1 MVDDVILTAEE
12 FVAHVRNRIDRFAP
26 NAPLRAELISGTD
39 GSAEGY
45 VNQVA
50 RVLDQA
56 TGDSVMV
63 KQTLPFVRR
72 AVDLTYGKHGVIS
85 QHGIP
90 LERSSLEV
98 EAFEL
103 WNGLMPHSA
112 PVVYD
117 HDPERRI
124 TIMEDLT
131 SMKLARFEF
140 SRLRE
145 FPNFGR
151 QIGEFLGRNAF
162 FTSDFTLASGDRL
175 MLARRF
181 MKPAFDE
188 MYERAFFDWPYFSGR
203 TDPGDAPIQAELD
216 AFIGDPKVRTAI
228 LGLRHT
234 MMNRMQS
241 LIHRDFH
248 TSNIFVNAERIT
260 VIDGEA
266 AGWGP
271 PSYDMGTLI
280 GNLINSCLS
289 LQLRDEVTWPEK
301 IVYEDYLIDVVRQI
315 VTGFNDTFTQAW
327 QQHAKDELRKTPEYL
342 DWLLT
347 QTLQEAAGY
356 SAIIAIDM
364 STGPGLCYEFRSLP
378 PHNRATA
385 QRLTIFTARELM
397 TRRETF
403 TSVKQITDLFKQI
416 KNAYRISDSIAAGLG
431 PGLNWPTGHR
441 AG

>member
-1 MVDDVILTAEE
+1 MAHDVILTAEE
-12 FVAHVRNRIDRFAP
+12 FVAHVRNRTDYFEP
-26 NAPLRAELISGTD
+26 NAPLRAELITGTD
-39 GSAEGY
+39 GSQEGY

-50 RVLDQA
+50 RVVDQ
-56 TGDSVMV
+56 GSGRSVMV

-72 AVDLTYGKHGVIS
+72 ALELTHGKHGVVS
-85 QHGIP
+85 QHAIP
-90 LERSSLEV
+90 MERSSLEV

-103 WNGLMPHSA
+103 WNGLTPHSA

-117 HDPERRI
+117 HDPDRCI
-124 TIMEDLT
+124 TIMEDLHA
-131 SMKLARFEF
+131 MKLARFEF

-145 FPNFGR
+145 FPHFGR
-151 QIGEFLGRNAF
+151 QMGEFLARNAF
-162 FTSDFTLASGDRL
+162 YTSDFTLASGDRL

-203 TDPGDAPIQAELD
+203 RVPEDAPIQAELD
-216 AFIGDPKVRTAI
+216 AFIGDPKIRSAI

-248 TSNIFVNAERIT
+248 TSNIFVNAERVT

-271 PSYDMGTLI
+271 PSYDIGTLI

-289 LQLRDEVTWPEK
+289 LQLREEVSWPQK

-315 VTGFNDTFTQAW
+315 MIGFNQTFSEAW
-327 QQHAKDELRKTPEYL
+327 QAHAKPEYCQTPEYL
-342 DWLLT
+342 ESLLI
-347 QTLQEAAGY
+347 QTLQEAIGY
-356 SAIIAIDM
+356 AAIIAIDM

-385 QRLTIFTARELM
+385 QRLTIFTAREM
-397 TRRETF
+397 MVRRHTF
-403 TSVKQITDLFKQI
+403 TSIDQLTDLFKQI
-416 KNAYRISDSIAAGLG
+416 KNAYRISDSITAGLG
-431 PGLNWPTGHR
+431 LG
-441 AG
+441 